1 MRSFVI
7 GNRKDHVHQDVTGK
21 PATDVKQQPENS
33 ANSPNRWS
41 TNNLQ
46 PISDL
51 ERCDL
56 EIAEI
61 YLRPDLASSPAYLS
75 AMGHADWLL
84 EKLLIKNELLAI
96 PCRRS
101 VKEI

>member
-1 MRSFVI
+1 M
-7 GNRKDHVHQDVTGK
+7 T
-21 PATDVKQQPENS
+21 
-33 ANSPNRWS
+33 
-41 TNNLQ
+41 
-46 PISDL
+46 DL

-75 AMGHADWLL
+75 ALGHADWLL
-84 EKLLIKNELLAI
+84 EKLLIKNELLAM
-96 PCRRS
+96 PCPQP